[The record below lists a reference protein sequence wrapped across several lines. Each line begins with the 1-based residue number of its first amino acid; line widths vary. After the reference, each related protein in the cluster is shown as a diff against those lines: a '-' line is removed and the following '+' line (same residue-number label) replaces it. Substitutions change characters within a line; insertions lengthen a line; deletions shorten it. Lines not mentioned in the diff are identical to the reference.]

1 MYGKNYKIMK
11 IIFIKLSIWI
21 RKCTQSQKENKAENT
36 ELKPQLTLEAN
47 VLSLNKIHQV
57 RELKEPTMYQVK
69 TRMHI
74 GA

>member
-47 VLSLNKIHQV
+47 VLSLNKIH
-57 RELKEPTMYQVK
+57 
-69 TRMHI
+69 
-74 GA
+74 